1 MRVSLRAYDFCG
13 VAITSD
19 RTLPDLRRSATATA
33 ECAVTFVTEP
43 LPAAPR
49 EWFHQWR
56 LPGGRVWLSI
66 GRVAG
71 GYVLR
76 FPDQADFLVRADG
89 GAVVVHSARHLPE
102 DTLRH
107 LLIDQVLPLALSRRG
122 RVALHASAVHI
133 PGIGTVAFAGETGR
147 GKSTLAAAL
156 AARGGRLITDDCL
169 AVEFVDG
176 EPYAVPGYPG
186 LRLWPGSAANT
197 LLRAAPSRRVAHY
210 SRKRRVDRGAV
221 RFHGKPSPLRAVFIL
236 SPRASAGAA
245 LSIRRCRASAGLMGL
260 LRFTYVLDIQAR
272 QDLAALFSG
281 LAALAATVPVLRLR
295 LRHGHR
301 LLPEAA
307 DAIREYASAVTPPR
321 GAAPAA
327 RTA

>member
-1 MRVSLRAYDFCG
+1 MRASPRGYDFCG
-13 VAITSD
+13 VALTSN
-19 RTLPDLRRSATATA
+19 RALPDLRRRAAPAA
-33 ECAVTFVTEP
+33 ECAVTFVSEP

-49 EWFHQWR
+49 DWFHQWR
-56 LPGGRVWLSI
+56 LPGGQVWLSI

-76 FPDQADFLVRADG
+76 FPEQADFVVSADG
-89 GAVVVHSARHLPE
+89 SAVVVHAARHLPD

-122 RVALHASAVHI
+122 RFMLHASAVHI
-133 PGIGTVAFAGETGR
+133 PGVGTVAFAGETGR

-156 AARGGRLITDDCL
+156 AARGGRLLTDDCL
-169 AVEFVDG
+169 AIDFIEG

-186 LRLWPGSAANT
+186 LRLWPGVTANP

-221 RFHGKPSPLRAVFIL
+221 RFHGKPSPLRAVFLL
-236 SPRASAGAA
+236 SPRGSASAA

-272 QDLAALFSG
+272 QDLAGLFSG
-281 LAALAATVPVLRLR
+281 LAALAATVPVVRLR
-295 LRHGHR
+295 LGHGHR
-301 LLPEAA
+301 RLPDAA
-307 DAIREYASAVTPPR
+307 DVIREYATTVTPPR
-321 GAAPAA
+321 GAADAA